1 MKHARLLIIL
11 TIALV
16 TGFAVFFVVSLFTV
30 KDVVSEY
37 SVYGAAKFDE
47 VESILSEYEG
57 KSLVFVDCDEIKKR
71 INENTVYNVES
82 VTKEYPSTIRVELS
96 SRQERY
102 AVADP
107 DGGYFILDE
116 VFAVSDLRA
125 DYKNT
130 ADELDNI
137 LLDFI
142 GVDRPELVVKTRA
155 DREHNVALSLVGSIV
170 GKIEG
175 PRDHIV
181 SVVVED
187 KGYGDYYLTVN
198 FREGVTAEIRKADEQ
213 TDSKA
218 EKTFEK
224 YFSLSDKDKLSGK
237 IICFAL
243 SGDGEVVA
251 QYDPY

>member
-57 KSLVFVDCDEIKKR
+57 RSLVFVDCNEIKDR
-71 INENTVYNVES
+71 INKNTIYNVES
-82 VTKEYPSTIRVELS
+82 VKKEYPSTIRVELS

-102 AVADP
+102 AVVNP

-116 VFAVSDLRA
+116 IFAVSDVRA
-125 DYKNT
+125 NYKNN
-130 ADELDNI
+130 ADELDNV
-137 LLDFI
+137 LLTFI
-142 GVDRPELVVKTRA
+142 GVEEPELVVKTRA
-155 DREHNVALSLVGSIV
+155 DYENNVALSLVKSIV
-170 GKIEG
+170 DEIDG
-175 PRDHIV
+175 PRDHLV
-181 SVVVED
+181 SIVVED
-187 KGYGDYYLTVN
+187 KGYNDYYVTVD
-198 FREGVTAEIRKADEQ
+198 FFEGVTAEIRKADEQ
-213 TDSKA
+213 TAIKA
-218 EKTFEK
+218 QKTFER
-224 YFSLSDKDKLSGK
+224 YFALSDKDKLSGK

-243 SGDGEVVA
+243 DGGEVVA